1 MAEREY
7 PVEMANLICKF
18 GKKNLL
24 DYFEEIVE
32 PAFSDA
38 SLVRKFAETS
48 YFFDSVK
55 VISVSGRALLVG
67 RIIKDTILEREQ
79 IYSRVSGLTE
89 DHDKMQSSPSSVF
102 VLVLDIH
109 RLIYL
114 KETKFAPGLD
124 AFRAT
129 LENFLK
135 VKYKAFIDDLYDDG
149 KGKTEEGK
157 KITKKYLMAEN
168 IPPSLELVPLTSAQ
182 DIDSFVRQYEVLSSV
197 VYKFSDRNDEHD
209 NESFF
214 EAVQRQKDEV
224 GSKRTEVRHTNSEGL
239 DKESVIEEVQAATAQ
254 GNQTVVLSGKD
265 SSGTILR
272 GDNNNFQLKA
282 IVELISTQ
290 PSSAAPKM
298 FAKFLQLVGDGLIT
312 VTAPPKRALEKLNR
326 YLGGQNE

>member
-18 GKKNLL
+18 GEKNLL

-32 PAFSDA
+32 PAFSDTG
-38 SLVRKFAETS
+38 LVRKHGETS
-48 YFFDSVK
+48 YFFDSVD
-55 VISVSGRALLVG
+55 VINVSGRILLVG

-79 IYSRVSGLTE
+79 IYSRTSGLRE
-89 DHDKMQSSPSSVF
+89 DHDKMQSSPSSIF

-124 AFRAT
+124 AFKAT

-135 VKYKAFIDDLYDDG
+135 LRYKKFIDDLYDDG
-149 KGKTEEGK
+149 KGDAEDGRKL
-157 KITKKYLMAEN
+157 TKKYLMAEN

-224 GSKRTEVRHTNSEGL
+224 GSKRTEVKHTNSEGL

-298 FAKFLQLVGDGLIT
+298 YAKFLQLVGDGLIT
-312 VTAPPKRALEKLNR
+312 VAAPPRRALEKLNR
-326 YLGGQNE
+326 YLGGRNE